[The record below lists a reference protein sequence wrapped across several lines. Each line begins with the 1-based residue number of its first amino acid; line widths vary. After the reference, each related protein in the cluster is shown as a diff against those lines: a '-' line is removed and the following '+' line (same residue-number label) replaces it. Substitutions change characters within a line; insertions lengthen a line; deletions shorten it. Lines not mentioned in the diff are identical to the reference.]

1 LSHYYWLRPPRNGT
15 KHTDN
20 NKKALTSSKSQFI
33 SSVLVPLTKKASS
46 SSLFSN
52 FTNKG
57 SGFSESNSEIG
68 GGVCSNNVSTGIKG
82 SDSDD
87 RNWFQL
93 ESLACNATINYSGA
107 KR

>member
-1 LSHYYWLRPPRNGT
+1 M
-15 KHTDN
+15 
-20 NKKALTSSKSQFI
+20 
-33 SSVLVPLTKKASS
+33 SSVLVPITKKASS

-57 SGFSESNSEIG
+57 SGYSEKNGELG
-68 GGVCSNNVSTGIKG
+68 GGVCSNNVSTGINR

-93 ESLACNATINYSGA
+93 ESLACNGTINYSGA